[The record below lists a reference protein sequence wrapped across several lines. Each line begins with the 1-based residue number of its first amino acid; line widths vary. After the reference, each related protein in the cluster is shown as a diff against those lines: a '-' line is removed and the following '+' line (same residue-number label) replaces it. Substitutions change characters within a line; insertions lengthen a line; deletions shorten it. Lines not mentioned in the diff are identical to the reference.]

1 MKYGTLTGEPGAG
14 ESVEAEAGQEARMGA
29 AMQAE
34 YKAVEVQSMYF
45 TCSDGQSGYGC
56 GIDRWFR

>member
-34 YKAVEVQSMYF
+34 YKAVEVQSMYKGV
-45 TCSDGQSGYGC
+45 DPVLP
-56 GIDRWFR
+56 D